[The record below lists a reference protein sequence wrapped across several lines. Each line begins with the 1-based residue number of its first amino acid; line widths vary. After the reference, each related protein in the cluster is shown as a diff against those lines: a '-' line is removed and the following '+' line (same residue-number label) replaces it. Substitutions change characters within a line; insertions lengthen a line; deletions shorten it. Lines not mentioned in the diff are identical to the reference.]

1 MSRWTEW
8 IKLAK
13 YALVGGMNTGVDFG
27 VFCALVYGVGAASA
41 WAQPISYGAGLLNSY
56 FLNRKWTF
64 KATGDRHLGD
74 AVRFVVV
81 NAVSFGAATGT
92 LLALEAAGWE
102 PVLAKC
108 GSVFV
113 ALAVNYA
120 GYRLWVFR
128 LQSSEERA
136 NER

>member
-1 MSRWTEW
+1 
-8 IKLAK
+8 
-13 YALVGGMNTGVDFG
+13 LVGFMNTGVDFV
-27 VFCALVYGVGAASA
+27 VFCALVYGAGIGSA
-41 WAQPISYGAGLLNSY
+41 WAQPISYGAGVLNSY

-64 KATGDRHLGD
+64 QAGGGRKLGEAT
-74 AVRFVVV
+74 RFVI
-81 NAVSFGAATGT
+81 VSACAFGSATGT

-120 GYRLWVFR
+120 GYRLWVFKT
-128 LQSSEERA
+128 
-136 NER
+136 